1 MTAAAGV
8 AAVRAAILE
17 RPTVRA
23 RCSELADAARRP
35 VGEVVAELDADLREM
50 VATHGGPAGDLFL
63 HIARAFDRSAY
74 RGRVRVDPEQIERLQ
89 DLNRR
94 YPLALL
100 PSHRSYIDPVVLASV
115 LQRAAIPPTY
125 KLGGINVAFWPM
137 GPMGRR
143 AGLIFIRR
151 SFRDDAVY
159 KLALR
164 EYVGWL
170 AEHRQN
176 LEWYI
181 EGGRTRTGKLREP
194 RLGLLAYL
202 VDAVR
207 DDRCDDFVLAPV
219 SIVYDELLDVEEH
232 ARSATGAPKT
242 PESLGRLLAY
252 ARAQRTRYARG
263 DIHVSF
269 GEPISVRR
277 HLTHE
282 LEVAVDAG
290 ETDTLSLQ
298 KLAFEVAVRINTV
311 TPITPPALIT
321 MALLWADRAL
331 TVDQLLVLLERYA
344 DDVDTRGLPV
354 TARPVASRETLLSGL
369 ASLQRHGVV
378 TRYAGG
384 PEPVYLIGPE
394 QRITAAYYRNGI
406 IHFYLIPAIVD
417 LATASGDDVH
427 HEALRLRDLL
437 KFEFVFAEKAGFL
450 AEVDAEAGRADRPV
464 TAPFLRPF
472 LEAYW
477 VTAEAL
483 RARGAAPVTDVDVL
497 LADACGLGEQFLLQH
512 RIYCADAVSTS
523 YADGALRLAA
533 HRDLVA
539 PDPSPPDLAARRAAF
554 ADELHSLVR
563 RVRTA
568 QTWAAQRFLEVI
580 ARRLTISGRTAAGAN
595 DRVERAHVGAPGAGA
610 GARRRVPRR
619 RLVERRQPRPAGRAR
634 DAHRPPRPGPHLVG
648 DPAVA
653 GNPRRRPRRV
663 VPARRRPAR
672 PGRRG
677 G

>member
-1 MTAAAGV
+1 VTAAAGG
-8 AAVRAAILE
+8 AAPVHTATVRAAILG
-17 RPTVRA
+17 RPAVRDRVA
-23 RCSELADAARRP
+23 RLAAADHRP
-35 VGEVVAELDADLREM
+35 VGDVVAQLDADLREM

-63 HIARAFDRSAY
+63 HIARVFDRTAY
-74 RGRVRVDPEQIERLQ
+74 RGRVRVDPAQVARVQ

-94 YPLALL
+94 YPMALL

-115 LQRAAIPPTY
+115 LQRAALPPTY

-181 EGGRTRTGKLREP
+181 EGGRTRTGKLRDP
-194 RLGLLAYL
+194 RLGVLAYL

-207 DDRCDDFVLAPV
+207 DDRCDDFVLQPV

-232 ARSATGAPKT
+232 ARSATGAAKT
-242 PESLGRLLAY
+242 PESLGRLVGY
-252 ARAQRTRYARG
+252 ARAQRTRYSRG

-269 GEPISVRR
+269 ADPISVRDY
-277 HLTHE
+277 LTHE
-282 LEVAVDAG
+282 LEAAVDAG
-290 ETDTLSLQ
+290 ETDTLPLQ

-331 TVDQLLVLLERYA
+331 TVDQLHPLLERYA
-344 DDVDTRGLPV
+344 DDADARGLPV
-354 TARPVASRETLLSGL
+354 TARPVAARETLLRGL

-384 PEPVYLIGPE
+384 PEPVYLIRPE
-394 QRITAAYYRNGI
+394 QRITASYYRNGI
-406 IHFYLIPAIVD
+406 LHFYLIPGIVD
-417 LATASGDDVH
+417 LAVAGAGDGIHD
-427 HEALRLRDLL
+427 EALRLRDLL
-437 KFEFVFAEKAGFL
+437 KFEFFFAEKAAFL
-450 AEVDAEAGRADRPV
+450 AEVDAEAARPDRPV

-483 RARGAAPVTDVDVL
+483 RARGAQAVTDVGAL
-497 LADACGLGEQFLLQH
+497 LADACGLGEQYLLQH
-512 RIYCADAVSTS
+512 RIYCADAVSAS
-523 YADGALRLAA
+523 YADGALRLAT
-533 HRDLVA
+533 HRDLLA
-539 PDPSPPDLAARRAAF
+539 PDPVPPDLATRRAAF

-563 RVRTA
+563 RVRTT
-568 QTWAAQRFLEVI
+568 QTWAAQRFLEVM
-580 ARRLTISGRTAAGAN
+580 
-595 DRVERAHVGAPGAGA
+595 
-610 GARRRVPRR
+610 
-619 RLVERRQPRPAGRAR
+619 
-634 DAHRPPRPGPHLVG
+634 
-648 DPAVA
+648 
-653 GNPRRRPRRV
+653 
-663 VPARRRPAR
+663 
-672 PGRRG
+672 RRG
-677 G
+677 